1 MEGSFDRA
9 LADLEAAGRLRQPV
23 EVDPLPGGR
32 ARIDGREVLVLCSND
47 YLGLSQAPELAEAVA
62 EGARRWGVGATG
74 SRLITGTLPVHR
86 EAEARLA
93 ELVGMEAAILFPS
106 GYQANVGAITSVVG
120 PGDCVISD
128 SLNHASIIDGCRLS
142 RAQVRVVSHRNLDS
156 FDQALADSKGNGN
169 TWIVTEALFSMDGD
183 EADLA
188 GLAEVARRRGARL
201 LVDEAH
207 SLGVLGPRGGGLCQA
222 AGVVPDV
229 LVGTLGKAF
238 GCAGAFVAG
247 SRSMARW
254 LENRAR
260 SYVFTTGI
268 APPLAAA
275 AIAAAELVG
284 KADGARARV
293 LELALQA
300 RRELAARGLSV
311 PGRAPILPI
320 MVAGDER
327 VMGVSQ
333 GLLERGIFVQGIRP
347 PTVPPGSSR
356 LRLTVSAAHAPEQ
369 VLSACS
375 AVGDAVNRAKNV

>member
-1 MEGSFDRA
+1 MEGSFDQA
-9 LADLEAAGRLRQPV
+9 LADLEAAGRLRRPV
-23 EVDPLPGGR
+23 QVDPLPGGR
-32 ARIDGREVLVLCSND
+32 ARIDGREVLILCGND
-47 YLGLSQAPELAEAVA
+47 YLGLSQAPELAEAMA

-93 ELVGMEAAILFPS
+93 ELVGAEASILFPS

-120 PGDCVISD
+120 PGDCVVSD

-142 RAQVRVVSHRNLDS
+142 RAQVRVVSHRNLDA
-156 FDQALADSKGNGN
+156 FAEALTDSKRARN

-188 GLAEVARRRGARL
+188 ALAALARRHGARL

-207 SLGVLGPRGGGLCQA
+207 SLGVLGPGGRGLCQA
-222 AGVVPDV
+222 AEVVPDV

-247 SRSMARW
+247 SRSMTRW

-260 SYVFTTGI
+260 SYVFTTGM

-275 AIAAAELVG
+275 AVAAVELVRR
-284 KADGARARV
+284 ADGARARV

-300 RRELAARGLSV
+300 RRELATRGISV

-320 MVAGDER
+320 VVAGDEQ
-327 VMGVSQ
+327 VMGISQ
-333 GLLERGIFVQGIRP
+333 GLLEAGIFVQGIRP

-369 VLSACS
+369 VLIAC
-375 AVGDAVNRAKNV
+375 AVIGDAVKRSKSV

>member
-1 MEGSFDRA
+1 MEGSFDQA
-9 LADLEAAGRLRQPV
+9 LADLEAAGRLRRPV
-23 EVDPLPGGR
+23 QVDPLPGGR
-32 ARIDGREVLVLCSND
+32 ARIDGREVLILCGND
-47 YLGLSQAPELAEAVA
+47 YLGLSQAPELAEAMA

-93 ELVGMEAAILFPS
+93 ELVGAEASILFPS

-120 PGDCVISD
+120 PGDCVVSD

-142 RAQVRVVSHRNLDS
+142 RAQVRVVSHRNLDA
-156 FDQALADSKGNGN
+156 FAEALTDSKRARN

-183 EADLA
+183 EA
-188 GLAEVARRRGARL
+188 L

-207 SLGVLGPRGGGLCQA
+207 SLGVLGPGGRGLCQA
-222 AGVVPDV
+222 AEVVPDV

-247 SRSMARW
+247 SRSMTRW

-260 SYVFTTGI
+260 SYVFTTGM

-275 AIAAAELVG
+275 AVAAVELVRR
-284 KADGARARV
+284 ADGARARV

-300 RRELAARGLSV
+300 RRELATRGISV

-320 MVAGDER
+320 VVAGDEQ
-327 VMGVSQ
+327 VMGISQ
-333 GLLERGIFVQGIRP
+333 GLLEAGIFVQGIRP

-369 VLSACS
+369 VLIAC
-375 AVGDAVNRAKNV
+375 AAIGDSVKRSKSV